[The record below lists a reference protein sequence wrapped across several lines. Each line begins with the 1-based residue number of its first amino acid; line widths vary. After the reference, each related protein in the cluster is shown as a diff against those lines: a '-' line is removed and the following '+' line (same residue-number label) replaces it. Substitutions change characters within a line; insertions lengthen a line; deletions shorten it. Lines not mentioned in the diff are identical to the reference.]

1 MKISTKNIFII
12 NNSGSKDPW
21 SKNTHKNENA
31 AYSEKKL
38 AFKGIYYSY
47 WIPPLYQKKLSFQTN
62 MMRDIVVK
70 YVPEYIQK
78 RFPKEKINKFEL
90 FCGASS
96 FGHEPVSVQML
107 LAENKQISNLA
118 YPMKAVE
125 LNPVASDIASK
136 GILEITD
143 GDFQKILQVIKNPS
157 KYINLCKESNPEVID
172 EYKKLLGLKNSKAI
186 CKGYKSFEKDGN
198 IFLDK
203 KMQSVDIENFD
214 LVIFRPDPP
223 VDLDYINAT
232 FILDFVDKSKTL
244 ILNDTKSIRDF
255 NEKMHANLF
264 VEFMPANIVSADK
277 EEITSFLKEQE
288 EIILKPL
295 NRCFGSGVMYLKK
308 GDKNTSSIINT
319 MTNNQTTLTM
329 VQKYIDNAKFGD
341 KRVMILNGEV
351 IEECVMKLPTGDDF
365 KFNTHSD
372 EFIKK
377 ATLTQSE
384 KIKFKQV
391 AQKLKE
397 MGIYMAGLDVVD
409 EQIIEVNVTSPCYF
423 IKEVNNF
430 FSVNL
435 EKTLVDGILNI
446 YGAKNDNNVFVN
458 V

>member
-1 MKISTKNIFII
+1 MFFKFYLKVYCAIKRLVLECTLGVACKRGYIKRGYMNI
-12 NNSGSKDPW
+12 
-21 SKNTHKNENA
+21 
-31 AYSEKKL
+31 
-38 AFKGIYYSY
+38 
-47 WIPPLYQKKLSFQTN
+47 
-62 MMRDIVVK
+62 
-70 YVPEYIQK
+70 
-78 RFPKEKINKFEL
+78 L
-90 FCGASS
+90 F
-96 FGHEPVSVQML
+96 
-107 LAENKQISNLA
+107 
-118 YPMKAVE
+118 
-125 LNPVASDIASK
+125 
-136 GILEITD
+136 
-143 GDFQKILQVIKNPS
+143 
-157 KYINLCKESNPEVID
+157 VID
-172 EYKKLLGLKNSKAI
+172 RIELKYFEFNNLVTNFWIIKEFLDRGLDVFITTIDKLGLKNSKAI

-203 KMQSVDIENFD
+203 KLNSVEIENFD
-214 LVIFRPDPP
+214 LVMFRPDPP
-223 VDLDYINAT
+223 VDLDYINST

-255 NEKMHANLF
+255 NEKMHSNLF

-277 EEITSFLKEQE
+277 EEIVSFLNEQG

-384 KIKFKQV
+384 KIKFTQV
-391 AQKLKE
+391 AQKLKN

>member
-172 EYKKLLGLKNSKAI
+172 EYKKLLGNAKITKVSVVGGKRSFLPVDESRIKDDNIYKVSPEIMQNIDFI
-186 CKGYKSFEKDGN
+186 CK
-198 IFLDK
+198 
-203 KMQSVDIENFD
+203 
-214 LVIFRPDPP
+214 
-223 VDLDYINAT
+223 
-232 FILDFVDKSKTL
+232 
-244 ILNDTKSIRDF
+244 DF
-255 NEKMHANLF
+255 NDVDFNIPSLVMFRNSLMHF
-264 VEFMPANIVSADK
+264 SSADK
-277 EEITSFLKEQE
+277 KKFLTNLYEKLPENSSLMLAGGDLTRNVGQFALE
-288 EIILKPL
+288 AGFKP
-295 NRCFGSGVMYLKK
+295 
-308 GDKNTSSIINT
+308 
-319 MTNNQTTLTM
+319 
-329 VQKYIDNAKFGD
+329 A
-341 KRVMILNGEV
+341 NGEL
-351 IEECVMKLPTGDDF
+351 K
-365 KFNTHSD
+365 S
-372 EFIKK
+372 IKDW
-377 ATLTQSE
+377 Q
-384 KIKFKQV
+384 KFKNNP
-391 AQKLKE
+391 L
-397 MGIYMAGLDVVD
+397 
-409 EQIIEVNVTSPCYF
+409 TF
-423 IKEVNNF
+423 IF
-430 FSVNL
+430 
-435 EKTLVDGILNI
+435 EKG
-446 YGAKNDNNVFVN
+446 
-458 V
+458 